1 MKKPNEPLAQQVE
14 HRPFKPGVLG
24 SSPRRLRFIQHTADL
39 GFIVWGDTP
48 EEVVSQA
55 IYALFLAIL
64 GEKYPNAFLQAG
76 PEERFTRR
84 VKISGPDLSLSLH
97 DLLEELLYLFEEEL
111 IVPIGVKQLTVR
123 DDSITA
129 ELEFVRLEQEKLED
143 VREVKAITYH
153 RLRFERREE
162 AWEAEVVLDL

>member
-39 GFIVWGDTP
+39 GFIVWGDSP

-55 IYALFLAIL
+55 IYALFVAIF
-64 GEKYPNAFLQAG
+64 GEGYPDTFLQAD
-76 PEERFTRR
+76 PAEHFTRR
-84 VKISGPDLSLSLH
+84 LKISGPELSLSLH

-111 IVPIGVKQLTVR
+111 IVPIAVKKLAVKGN
-123 DDSITA
+123 SISA
-129 ELEFVRLEQEKLED
+129 ELEFVRVGGEKLED

-153 RLRFERREE
+153 RLRFERKEE